1 MKIHIKKREIETAQS
16 QFVAFPNVPHLL
28 KAKAPKTESG
38 YFTTHTVQIFTLAGV
53 AGYRITDG
61 GINSNDFSFS

>member
-38 YFTTHTVQIFTLAGV
+38 YFTTHTVQIFALAGV
-53 AGYRITDG
+53 AG
-61 GINSNDFSFS
+61 